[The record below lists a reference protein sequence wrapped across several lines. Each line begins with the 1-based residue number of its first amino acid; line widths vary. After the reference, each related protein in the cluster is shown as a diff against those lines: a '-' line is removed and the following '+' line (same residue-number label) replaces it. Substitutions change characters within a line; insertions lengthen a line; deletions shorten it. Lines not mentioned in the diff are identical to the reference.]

1 MKKKLLLIP
10 ALLFFS
16 LLGTTLFSSCDK
28 DTNSYLD
35 VLVVDEATRAPIS
48 GAAITITQEHGETY
62 DEGVTGADG
71 IYSTHF
77 VSPAILNVKAELQL
91 ETGGRRRGT
100 TTVRVK
106 EGETVTATVTLPLQA
121 VYN

>member
-1 MKKKLLLIP
+1 MKKKLLFIP
-10 ALLFFS
+10 ALLFIS
-16 LLGTTLFSSCDK
+16 LLGSTLFSACDK

-35 VLVVDEATRAPIS
+35 VLVLDEATRNPIS
-48 GAAITITQEHGETY
+48 GADIYISQEHGETA
-62 DEGVTGADG
+62 DQGVTGSDG

-77 VSPAILNVKAELQL
+77 VSPAILTVRAELQL
-91 ETGGRRRGT
+91 PTGGRRRGE

-106 EGETVTATVTLPLQA
+106 EGETVIATVTLPLQA